1 MKTSHNHSLVN
12 EMNMTIFKLEKYEID
27 SMYQQIPQEVIL
39 SEIVI
44 SRHENE
50 QVSQKFC
57 QLSGVNFITFSQQIS
72 FN

>member
-57 QLSGVNFITFSQQIS
+57 QLSGVNFITFSQQFS